1 MQSPILASTGA
12 ASGRTWIQVL
22 AVFAAGLAFY
32 ISLYG
37 ELQYH
42 DVPRFIAQVE
52 SGHYVWDIGH
62 IFLQPATL
70 LWHQYLGFGESA
82 EMSQKHINSVATAAA
97 LAVFYLL
104 LLRLEI
110 PLWRRIAATILVAVS
125 ANIITLAPTG
135 HMKLLAFPFLNGA
148 ILQSVL
154 WERRLSAHRKAGDH
168 RLWAAAFLLAVGAA
182 FLASCLGVAP
192 FMCLAILLASL
203 RAGDSWFIS
212 LRRAGLFGVIC
223 GAAFLAFV
231 CFGYVEF
238 TGNSL
243 TLNGLAQSVMT
254 KENLRTA
261 FVSVTDSLARQ
272 VYGNAGNF
280 IAAPELGP
288 VMRAWLAHFIPSLK
302 PYAGTLLLEIGPWL
316 ATLALIGWIYLR
328 SITRVMKGGE
338 GLTVLAFLL
347 GALSWCL
354 YYNLD
359 DPEHWFALTVPT
371 VLLFLMQFP
380 AAVTRILLPAWAAIT
395 AVLNL
400 AYIAIPVAS
409 FPLHAGEAEIQAKF
423 GSKDLLT
430 SFAAFPGHAYLGSF
444 KLHGLRELRL
454 DQQYQTSK
462 AAFFTDVD
470 AEFRSTW
477 QGGGRVMVFD
487 VLEPYNWNAP
497 WFVLTRAGL
506 SKDKLRGFLESHY
519 AVVPQDDIARLKVWE
534 IRPRRFDGPAGN

>member
-1 MQSPILASTGA
+1 
-12 ASGRTWIQVL
+12 
-22 AVFAAGLAFY
+22 
-32 ISLYG
+32 
-37 ELQYH
+37 
-42 DVPRFIAQVE
+42 
-52 SGHYVWDIGH
+52 
-62 IFLQPATL
+62 
-70 LWHQYLGFGESA
+70 
-82 EMSQKHINSVATAAA
+82 
-97 LAVFYLL
+97 
-104 LLRLEI
+104 
-110 PLWRRIAATILVAVS
+110 
-125 ANIITLAPTG
+125 
-135 HMKLLAFPFLNGA
+135 
-148 ILQSVL
+148 
-154 WERRLSAHRKAGDH
+154 
-168 RLWAAAFLLAVGAA
+168 
-182 FLASCLGVAP
+182 
-192 FMCLAILLASL
+192 
-203 RAGDSWFIS
+203 
-212 LRRAGLFGVIC
+212 
-223 GAAFLAFV
+223 
-231 CFGYVEF
+231 
-238 TGNSL
+238 
-243 TLNGLAQSVMT
+243 MT

-423 GSKDLLT
+423 SSKDLLT

>member
-37 ELQYH
+37 DLQYH

-154 WERRLSAHRKAGDH
+154 WERQLSAHRKAGDH

-212 LRRAGLFGVIC
+212 LRRAALFGVIC
-223 GAAFLAFV
+223 GVAFLAFV

-423 GSKDLLT
+423 SSKDLLT

-519 AVVPQDDIARLKVWE
+519 TVVPQDDIARLKVWE